1 MGFSTSKA
9 IDALISSIEQLKN
22 SKGISTT
29 LQSNTETRNNLG
41 LLNEK
46 ISLLALTRSGFSAR
60 KSVDVLS
67 RRIELIL

>member
-29 LQSNTETRNNLG
+29 LQSNTETR
-41 LLNEK
+41 K